1 MSARGLQGDGG
12 VRAAEVVAALSLA
25 TDLAT
30 GVPVEHGL
38 HSALIATRLCEVLAV
53 GPETTTQVYYSCL
66 LYYIGCTATARTAAE
81 LFGDDNALTTYATPV
96 RFGTPV
102 ELLTGMARAIA
113 PPGRFPTVRA
123 VQLAR
128 GLPRLARVFPSVVA
142 TSCEVAQMLT
152 RRLGLPAAVSTLFA
166 HETDRWDDGKGRSPS
181 ARGEAIPLPM
191 RIVQVARDAAYQRL
205 LGGNEY
211 ATRIVRS
218 RSGAAF
224 DPDVVGPFT
233 GRAADILDI
242 DTSTS
247 VWAASLAAEPRP
259 HLLLEGEAPDRA
271 LAAMGDFAD
280 LVSPYL
286 VGHSSGVAALAAAA
300 GSNCGLG
307 AGDVRSLDRAAHVH
321 DLGRVA
327 VPARIWQ
334 QSGPLSPDDWE
345 RVRLHAYHTERV
357 LQHFPFLAALAPI
370 ASFHHERLD
379 GSGYH
384 RGTTATGLAMPTR
397 ILAAADAYHAMTE
410 PRPHRAALSPLE
422 AAHALGVQARGG
434 KLDPDAVAAVLAAA
448 GQRVPRVQRPAGLTE
463 RESEVVGLLA
473 RGLQTKQVARVL
485 RISVKTAD
493 SHIQNAYRKMGVRT
507 RAGAAVFA
515 MQHGLAVSGELP
527 MGTAGG
533 RT

>member
-1 MSARGLQGDGG
+1 VSAPGAQGDG
-12 VRAAEVVAALSLA
+12 RLRTAEVVAALSLA

-38 HSALIATRLCEVLAV
+38 HSALIATRLCGVLAV
-53 GPETTTQVYYSCL
+53 GPETTTHVYYSCL

-81 LFGDDNALTTYATPV
+81 LFGADDALTTYATPV
-96 RFGTPV
+96 RFGTPA
-102 ELLTGMARAIA
+102 ELVAGMARAVA

-123 VQLAR
+123 IQLAR
-128 GLPRLARVFPSVVA
+128 AFPRLARVFPTVVA
-142 TSCEVAQMLT
+142 ASCEVAQMLT
-152 RRLGLPAAVSTLFA
+152 RRLGLPAAVSTQFA
-166 HETDRWDDGKGRSPS
+166 HENDRWDGKGRSPR

-191 RIVQVARDAAYQRL
+191 RIVQVARDAAFQRM

-211 ATRIVRS
+211 ATRVVRS

-224 DPDVVGPFT
+224 DPNVVGPFT
-233 GRAADILDI
+233 ERAADILDI

-247 VWAASLAAEPRP
+247 RWAESLGAEPRP
-259 HLLLEGEAPDRA
+259 HLLLEGEAVDRA

-286 VGHSSGVAALAAAA
+286 VGHSSGVAAVATAA

-307 AGDVRSLDRAAHVH
+307 AGDIRSLGRAARVH

-334 QSGPLSPDDWE
+334 QPGPLSPDDWE

-357 LQHFPFLAALAPI
+357 LQHSPFLAALAPI
-370 ASFHHERLD
+370 ATFHHERLD

-384 RGTTATGLAMPTR
+384 RGTTASGLAMPTR
-397 ILAAADAYHAMTE
+397 VLAAADAYHAMTE
-410 PRPHRAALSPLE
+410 PRPHRAALSPRQ
-422 AAHALGVQARGG
+422 AAHALGGQARGG

-448 GQRVPRVQRPAGLTE
+448 GQPVPRVQRPAGLTE
-463 RESEVVGLLA
+463 RETEVVGLLA
-473 RGLQTKQVARVL
+473 RGLQTKQVARAL
-485 RISVKTAD
+485 GISVKTAD

-527 MGTAGG
+527 MGSSSD
-533 RT
+533 RI